1 MLKISSEQK
10 KTQDVCRPADHP
22 DLLVYEPHYGLRY
35 VLEQVYTFHQSC
47 EVLGLPVSDP
57 FAFLQALVDM
67 LRPEN
72 RDVFQ
77 VEGKTENPMEYQ
89 PLFISLL
96 LVYACYGDLLFCTG
110 HPVKEDFP
118 KTVQVLLHASPVQM
132 QTCLDMSRMRG
143 TLREMVQL
151 SQRHKIYG
159 LFPELQYLEE
169 MHRNLFVLSCKTS
182 VTIEIKHQTDVPE
195 QFATQL
201 FDIFLKFYKQ
211 QKSIVDDNL
220 RKENMPSIQAQRTR
234 LKGLFEL
241 REQAIEFAELAAG
254 GKLLGVEV
262 LKQHAEKLVDWLNK
276 QRAEV
281 PPAMDKFRRVL
292 LSCETEEPKIS
303 ERMRSEK
310 AQLAGLVQLQ
320 YDQFSFHGQA
330 LELLQSRLQQLLNS
344 YQDDCLYRF
353 FNQIFQFWCRKP
365 LLQQL
370 APTYVWRLFVR
381 YQTPLF
387 KGSNKLF
394 GGANPVDFSAEAML
408 SDWNSDL
415 RSEERTSITH
425 AQQDLDLYND
435 LAAYFTRV
443 KSYFPVN
450 LPMCEHLLQRI
461 LLTQTAIE
469 SDTSI
474 FGTPL
479 KRAKPLFRS
488 FALIHGALERMGCD
502 LWKQMPCKDTP
513 AVTLEEADAFYQD
526 TRPRCQQ
533 TIVMSYLLER
543 TNGLPD
549 SRKKNLTLSDC
560 QEVTRLLMQSC
571 CAAAPSDAAAQELLA
586 WLDQYISERDVLR
599 QYAEQ
604 SKDNGEKV
612 RYAICRLAVE
622 RTAHALSRETLQTCA
637 ELFYQRIGIM
647 DLQKMWGTFFAERPE
662 SRWWKTA
669 DDCISLG
676 DVRFS
681 SRCWRRFSVDRF
693 AEAERMQSSS
703 AIVLTGTAEQA
714 MQVFRENAEKIGA
727 SPVLYQYD
735 GELSV
740 DQEDFSEVQSTIQCL
755 CQTGFTGIV
764 LPITLCVL
772 PVVSANEQI
781 DDEIKRLARKYK
793 RIFAFLRQEKDALPE
808 RFLLIAKFAISNISE
823 AEQNCARLLTRW
835 CIDDG
840 ADAVLL
846 TPAFPIDEL
855 AIQMLWGIAESQPAP
870 VLLSLPASQDGLADA
885 LLRMMEIHAVILM
898 DEPQIAE

>member
-10 KTQDVCRPADHP
+10 KTQDVCRPADHL
-22 DLLVYEPHYGLRY
+22 DLLVHEPHYGLRY

-47 EVLGLPVSDP
+47 EVLDLPVSDP

-72 RDVFQ
+72 RDAFQ
-77 VEGKTENPMEYQ
+77 VEGKTENSMDYQ
-89 PLFISLL
+89 PMFIGVLL
-96 LVYACYGDLLFCTG
+96 MYACYGDLLFCTG

-118 KTVQVLLHASPVQM
+118 KTVDALLNASPM
-132 QTCLDMSRMRG
+132 QLQEWLDMSRMRG
-143 TLREMVQL
+143 TLREMVRL

-159 LFPELQYLEE
+159 LFPELMHLEE
-169 MHRNLFVLSCKTS
+169 MNRPSHTAH
-182 VTIEIKHQTDVPE
+182 VTMKIKHQTDVPE

-220 RKENMPSIQAQRTR
+220 RKGNMPSIQAQRTR

-344 YQDDCLYRF
+344 YQEDCLYRF

-408 SDWNSDL
+408 SDWNSNL

-435 LAAYFTRV
+435 LEAYFTRV

-502 LWKQMPCKDTP
+502 LWKQMPCKDMP

-560 QEVTRLLMQSC
+560 QKVTRLLMQSC

-599 QYAEQ
+599 QFAEQ

-681 SRCWRRFSVDRF
+681 SRCWNRLPADRF
-693 AEAERMQSSS
+693 TEAELTKRSG
-703 AIVLTGTAEQA
+703 AFVLTGTEEQVA
-714 MQVFRENAEKIGA
+714 QAVRENAAQRGTF
-727 SPVLYQYD
+727 PVFYRYD
-735 GELSV
+735 GELSA
-740 DQEDFSEVQSTIQCL
+740 DWENFSEVQSTIQRL
-755 CQTGFTGIV
+755 SQSGFAGMILLIKMQV
-764 LPITLCVL
+764 LTLQGDDGPRDDQISRFFQKHRPITAFLQQERAAL
-772 PVVSANEQI
+772 PAGFLLMV
-781 DDEIKRLARKYK
+781 EIK
-793 RIFAFLRQEKDALPE
+793 
-808 RFLLIAKFAISNISE
+808 ISRISE
-823 AEQNCARLLTRW
+823 PEQNCARVLTRW
-835 CIDDG
+835 CLDDG

-846 TPAFPIDEL
+846 SPSFQITGGAMR
-855 AIQMLWGIAESQPAP
+855 MLQGIAESQPGP
-870 VLLSLPASQDGLADA
+870 VLLSLPVSQRDKIDA
-885 LLRMMEIHAVILM
+885 LLQTMEIHAVVLEE
-898 DEPQIAE
+898 EPQITE

>member
-1 MLKISSEQK
+1 
-10 KTQDVCRPADHP
+10 
-22 DLLVYEPHYGLRY
+22 
-35 VLEQVYTFHQSC
+35 
-47 EVLGLPVSDP
+47 
-57 FAFLQALVDM
+57 
-67 LRPEN
+67 
-72 RDVFQ
+72 
-77 VEGKTENPMEYQ
+77 
-89 PLFISLL
+89 
-96 LVYACYGDLLFCTG
+96 
-110 HPVKEDFP
+110 
-118 KTVQVLLHASPVQM
+118 
-132 QTCLDMSRMRG
+132 MSWMRG
-143 TLREMVQL
+143 TLQEMVQL
-151 SQRHKIYG
+151 SQYHKMYG
-159 LFPELQYLEE
+159 LFPELLHLEE
-169 MHRNLFVLSCKTS
+169 MNRPSNRAH
-182 VTIEIKHQTDVPE
+182 VTMKIKHQTDVPE

-211 QKSIVDDNL
+211 QNGIVDDNL
-220 RKENMPSIQAQRTR
+220 RKGKTPSVQAQRTR

-281 PPAMDKFRRVL
+281 PPAMDKFRWVL

-320 YDQFSFHGQA
+320 YDQFSFHGQT

-344 YQDDCLYRF
+344 YQEDYLYRF

-394 GGANPVDFSAEAML
+394 GGANPVDFSAEALL
-408 SDWNSDL
+408 SDWKSEL
-415 RSEERTSITH
+415 RSEERTSISH
-425 AQQDLDLYND
+425 AQNDLDLFND
-435 LAAYFTRV
+435 LVAYFTRV

-450 LPMCEHLLQRI
+450 LPMCEHLLQRM

-502 LWKQMPCKDTP
+502 LWKQMPHIGAP

-560 QEVTRLLMQSC
+560 QEVTRLLTQSC
-571 CAAAPSDAAAQELLA
+571 CTIEPPFEAVQTLLA
-586 WLDQYISERDVLR
+586 WLDKYISGRDVLR

-604 SKDNGEKV
+604 SKENWEKV
-612 RYAICRLAVE
+612 CYAICRLAVE

-637 ELFYQRIGIM
+637 ELLYQWINAM
-647 DLQKMWGTFFAERPE
+647 DLTEMWKTFFAERLE
-662 SRWWKTA
+662 SRLWKTA

-681 SRCWRRFSVDRF
+681 SRCWRRLSVDRF
-693 AEAERMQSSS
+693 TEAERMQSSS
-703 AIVLTGTAEQA
+703 AIVLTGAAEQI
-714 MQVFRENAEKIGA
+714 MRVFRENAEEIGTF
-727 SPVLYQYD
+727 PVLYQYD

-740 DQEDFSEVQSTIQCL
+740 DQEDFSEVQSTIQRL

-772 PVVSANEQI
+772 PVISENEEI
-781 DDEIKRLARKYK
+781 NDEIMHLARKYM
-793 RIFAFLRQEKDALPE
+793 RISAFLQQERDTLPE
-808 RFLLIAKFAISNISE
+808 NFLLIAKFAISNISE

-855 AIQMLWGIAESQPAP
+855 AEQILWRITESQPAP
-870 VLLSLPASQDGLADA
+870 VLLSLPAAQDGQADD
-885 LLRMMEIHAVILM
+885 LLRKMEIHAVVL
-898 DEPQIAE
+898 EEESQIAE

>member
-1 MLKISSEQK
+1 MLTISSEQK
-10 KTQDVCRPADHP
+10 KTQDGIRPADHL

-35 VLEQVYTFHQSC
+35 VLEQVYTFHQGC
-47 EVLGLPVSDP
+47 EVFGLPVPDP

-77 VEGKTENPMEYQ
+77 VEGKAENPLDYR
-89 PLFISLL
+89 PLLIGLL

-110 HPVKEDFP
+110 HPIKEDFP

-132 QTCLDMSRMRG
+132 QTCLDMSQMRG

-159 LFPELQYLEE
+159 LFPELLHLEE
-169 MHRNLFVLSCKTS
+169 MNRNLYVLSRTTS

-220 RKENMPSIQAQRTR
+220 RKENMPSVQAQRTR

-241 REQAIEFAELAAG
+241 REQAIEFIELAAG
-254 GKLLGVEV
+254 GKLLSAEV
-262 LKQHAEKLVDWLNK
+262 LKQHAEKLVNWLDK

-281 PPAMDKFRRVL
+281 PPAMGKFRRVL
-292 LSCETEEPKIS
+292 LSCKTEEPKIS

-320 YDQFSFHGQA
+320 YDQVSFHGQA
-330 LELLQSRLQQLLNS
+330 LELLQNRLQQLLNS
-344 YQDDCLYRF
+344 YREDPLYRF
-353 FNQIFQFWCRKP
+353 FDQLYLSWRSEP

-387 KGSNKLF
+387 KGSKKLF
-394 GGANPVDFSAEAML
+394 DGANPVDFSAEALL
-408 SDWNSDL
+408 SDWKTEL

-435 LAAYFTRV
+435 LVAYFVRM
-443 KSYFPVN
+443 KSALAVA
-450 LPMCEHLLQRI
+450 LPMCEHLLQRM

-474 FGTPL
+474 FGTTL

-513 AVTLEEADAFYQD
+513 VVTLEEADAFYQD

-586 WLDQYISERDVLR
+586 WLDTYISERDVLR
-599 QYAEQ
+599 QFAEQ
-604 SKDNGEKV
+604 SKENWEKV
-612 RYAICRLAVE
+612 HYAICRLAVE

-637 ELFYQRIGIM
+637 ELFYQWIGVM
-647 DLQKMWGTFFAERPE
+647 DLKRMWKTFFAERPE
-662 SRWWKTA
+662 SWRWKTA

-676 DVRFS
+676 DVSFL
-681 SRCWRRFSVDRF
+681 SRCWRSLPVDRF

-735 GELSV
+735 RKLSV

-764 LPITLCVL
+764 LPIPLCVL
-772 PVVSANEQI
+772 PVVSANEEV
-781 DDEIKRLARKYK
+781 DDEIERLARKYK
-793 RIFAFLRQEKDALPE
+793 RISAFLRQGKDALSE
-808 RFLLIAKFAISNISE
+808 RFLLIAEFAISKISE
-823 AEQNCARLLTRW
+823 AEQNCARVLTRW

-846 TPAFPIDEL
+846 TPAFPMDESVV
-855 AIQMLWGIAESQPAP
+855 QMLCGIAESQPVP
-870 VLLSLPASQDGLADA
+870 VLLSLPASQDDLADA
-885 LLRMMEIHAVILM
+885 LLRMMEIHAVVLEE
-898 DEPQIAE
+898 EPQIAE

>member
-10 KTQDVCRPADHP
+10 KTQDVCRPADHL
-22 DLLVYEPHYGLRY
+22 DLLVHEPHYGLRY

-47 EVLGLPVSDP
+47 EVLDLPVSDP

-72 RDVFQ
+72 RDAFQ
-77 VEGKTENPMEYQ
+77 VEGKTENSMDYQ
-89 PLFISLL
+89 PLFIGVLL
-96 LVYACYGDLLFCTG
+96 MYACYGDLLFCTG

-118 KTVQVLLHASPVQM
+118 KTVDALLNASPM
-132 QTCLDMSRMRG
+132 QLQEWLDMSRMRG
-143 TLREMVQL
+143 TLREMVRL

-159 LFPELQYLEE
+159 LFPELMHLEE
-169 MHRNLFVLSCKTS
+169 MNRPSHTAH
-182 VTIEIKHQTDVPE
+182 VTMKIKHQTDVPE

-220 RKENMPSIQAQRTR
+220 RKGNMPSIQAQRTR

-344 YQDDCLYRF
+344 YQEDCLYRF

-408 SDWNSDL
+408 SDWNSNL

-435 LAAYFTRV
+435 LEAYFTRV

-502 LWKQMPCKDTP
+502 LWKQMPCKDMP

-560 QEVTRLLMQSC
+560 QKVTRLLMQSC

-599 QYAEQ
+599 QFAEQ

-681 SRCWRRFSVDRF
+681 SRCWNRLPADRF
-693 AEAERMQSSS
+693 TEAELTKRSG
-703 AIVLTGTAEQA
+703 AFVLTGTEEQVA
-714 MQVFRENAEKIGA
+714 QAVRENAAQRGTF
-727 SPVLYQYD
+727 PVFYRYD
-735 GELSV
+735 GELSA
-740 DQEDFSEVQSTIQCL
+740 DWENFSEVQSTIQRL
-755 CQTGFTGIV
+755 SQSGFAGMILLIKMQV
-764 LPITLCVL
+764 LTLQGDDGPRDDQISRFFQKHRPITAFLQQERAAL
-772 PVVSANEQI
+772 PAGFLLMV
-781 DDEIKRLARKYK
+781 EIK
-793 RIFAFLRQEKDALPE
+793 
-808 RFLLIAKFAISNISE
+808 ISRISE
-823 AEQNCARLLTRW
+823 PEQNCARVLTRW
-835 CIDDG
+835 CLDDG

-846 TPAFPIDEL
+846 SPSFQITGGAMR
-855 AIQMLWGIAESQPAP
+855 MLQGIAESQPGP
-870 VLLSLPASQDGLADA
+870 VLLSLPVSQRDKIDA
-885 LLRMMEIHAVILM
+885 LLQTMEIHAVVLEE
-898 DEPQIAE
+898 EPQITE